1 MVTTKAA
8 IVEAPG
14 APFTFEEVTLDEP
27 RAGEVLVRM
36 VAAGLCH
43 TDLGVR
49 AGGIPFKLPG
59 ILGHEGAG
67 IVERVGAGVRR
78 VGPGD
83 HVLLSFTSCGRC
95 ANCRAGHPAYCA
107 TWLAGNLINGT
118 RDDGSSPVRRAS
130 GELGGHFFGQ
140 SSFAGLAIA
149 DERSVVRVPA
159 DVDLTLLAPLG
170 CGVQTGF
177 GTVWRVLAPEPG
189 TSLAVFG
196 TGAVGLAAVIAAA
209 QLPLRAIIAVD
220 RVPERL
226 ALAAELGA
234 THTINTAETDLAT
247 ALSAALATLPGG
259 LDNAVDTTGSPV
271 VLRAAVDALAA
282 RGTCAVVGAP
292 PAGTEV
298 SLDIQGLLTGKR
310 VIGVTLGDGEPETLV
325 PQLVSLFQRGRL
337 PLARLVRHYEL
348 TELNTAAADMHAERT
363 VKPVV
368 RF

>member
-1 MVTTKAA
+1 MVTTQAA

-14 APFTFEEVTLDEP
+14 APFTIEEVTLDEP

-67 IVERVGAGVRR
+67 IVERVGAGVTR
-78 VGPGD
+78 VVPGD
-83 HVLLSFTSCGRC
+83 KVLLSFTSCGHC
-95 ANCRAGHPAYCA
+95 ANCRSGHPAYCA
-107 TWLAGNLINGT
+107 TWLPSNLINGT
-118 RDDGSSPVRRAS
+118 RDDGSSPVRREA
-130 GELGGHFFGQ
+130 GDLGGHFFGQ

-149 DERSVVRVPA
+149 DERSVVKVPVDA
-159 DVDLTLLAPLG
+159 DLELLAPLG

-177 GTVWRVLAPEPG
+177 GTVWRVLAPAPG
-189 TSLAVFG
+189 ASLAVFG

-209 QLPLRAIIAVD
+209 QLPLGAVIAVD

-234 THTINTAETDLAT
+234 THTIDTATTELAG
-247 ALSAALATLPGG
+247 ALAAATGGRG
-259 LDNAVDTTGSPV
+259 LDNAVDTTGSPG
-271 VLRAAVDALAA
+271 VLRTAVDALAA

-292 PAGTEV
+292 PAGTEL
-298 SLDIQGLLTGKR
+298 SLDIQGLLPGKR

-325 PQLVSLFQRGRL
+325 PQLVSLFQQGRL
-337 PLARLVRHYEL
+337 PLAKLVKHYRL
-348 TELNTAAADMHAERT
+348 TELNQAAEDMHSGKT
-363 VKPVV
+363 IKPVV